1 MENKLV
7 GLREMGCDME
17 GAMSRFLDD
26 KEFYFE
32 CYNKALTDDGFEK
45 LREALEK
52 KDARES
58 FEYAHA
64 LKGVVANLGL
74 TSLLDKISE
83 IVEPLRFGQYEEGLM
98 EKYEAMMQER
108 EKYLSLVF

>member
-1 MENKLV
+1 MEDKL
-7 GLREMGCDME
+7 LQLKAMGCDLE

-32 CYNKALTDDGFEK
+32 CYNKALTDKGFEG

-52 KDARES
+52 KDAKES

-64 LKGVVANLGL
+64 LKGVIANLGL

-83 IVEPLRFGQYEEGLM
+83 IVEPLRFGNYEEGLM
-98 EKYEAMMQER
+98 DKYQAMMQER
-108 EKYLSLVF
+108 EKYLALLS